1 MIRRQFLSAAFA
13 TVFLTST
20 ADAFA
25 DPIAMTVYKSEFC
38 GCCSAWIEAV
48 QKAGYQVN
56 TVIVEDM
63 DPVKRKLSVPPELES
78 CHTVEFMGYV
88 LEGHVP
94 VKAIEKLAKDKPS
107 ISGIAVPGMPM
118 GALGMGDDPNAD
130 YDVIAFT
137 NHGKQFKFA
146 F

>member
-1 MIRRQFLSAAFA
+1 MIRRQFLTAVFA

-20 ADAFA
+20 TSAFA
-25 DPIAMTVYKSEFC
+25 EPRAMTVYKSEYC
-38 GCCSAWIEAV
+38 GCCGAWIEAV
-48 QKAGYQVN
+48 KKAGYQVN

-63 DPVKRKLSVPPELES
+63 DPIKRKLGVPPDLES

-94 VKAIEKLAKDKPS
+94 LEAIKKLATSNPS

-130 YDVIAFT
+130 YDVMAFT
-137 NHGKQFKFA
+137 NDGKQFKFA